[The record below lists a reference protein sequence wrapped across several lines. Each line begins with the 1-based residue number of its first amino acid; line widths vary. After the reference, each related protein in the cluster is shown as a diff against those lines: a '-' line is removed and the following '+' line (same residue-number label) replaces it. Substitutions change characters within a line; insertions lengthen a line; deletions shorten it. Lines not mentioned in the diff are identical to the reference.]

1 MKVSVKKITL
11 KVLKWTGIFIAFIL
25 LLMFLLPILF
35 PGTIA
40 EQVKIVANKNLDAKL
55 DFKRSKLSFFTHFP
69 SLTVSLD
76 SISLTGSAPYSNQ
89 PLLNADQVAFGINLK
104 RLIFDNI
111 IKIDKLYVSDAF
123 INVMVN
129 EKGQANYNIYVPE
142 NEQPKD
148 TTAEGAA
155 IRLDRIDFEN
165 CHIKYNDRSAK
176 ILVDAQGF
184 NYVGKGN
191 LSEDVFDLE
200 TDARIDSID
209 FYYDRVPYLKKKH
222 VRADL
227 ITRINTNALSF
238 ILQKNELK
246 INELPLEFTGFF
258 TILRDG
264 YKINI
269 DASSKNTTLDD
280 LLSVAPPQYLTWME
294 QTKIKGRADLM
305 FRFQGEYNVAKKLQP
320 NLGFKFQVH
329 DGGVEYKG
337 APVPISD
344 MQVDMAAYLPALD
357 VEKLQVNLKK
367 FDFKVGDKDYFK
379 AFVITKGLSEMAV
392 KASIKGSLNLQTVD
406 AALGLKDF
414 DLKGSLK
421 TDITANGTY
430 SAEKKLFPKTKGGIN
445 LQKGWLKTSYYPN
458 PITDIT
464 FVSKII
470 NNSGTFQ
477 DLKVAVTP
485 ASFKFEGNP
494 VYVNASVSDFDDM
507 FYDAIIKGELNI
519 GRIYKVFSQKGLDV
533 TGYAKAD
540 LSLKGRQSYA
550 TTGQYSK
557 LDNKGTILLKDIK
570 TTSELFPKAF
580 FIKEGLFRFENEKM
594 WFEKF
599 GASYGKSDFAI
610 NGYLLNT
617 INYFLESHGT
627 LSGNFN
633 VKSKLINVDEFMA
646 LKEGENKD
654 RKTAVEYAKED
665 NPKASGV
672 VVLPT
677 NLNVSLVANADKVQ
691 YNGLV
696 LNNLIGKVGI
706 GKGELYLENTN
717 FNIIG
722 CTVGIDAR
730 YDDESPTA
738 ANFDAHLRAK
748 DFSVQ
753 RAYKEIPMFHD
764 MVTAAEKAEGIISID
779 YKIKGDL
786 NANMGPI
793 YESLEGGGT
802 INLRDV
808 KVSGLKLF
816 NGLSEKTG
824 QDGINNPTLK
834 GIDIKTTINNN
845 LIRIEPFDFK
855 VSLFRPTIKGTTS
868 FDGLLDIR
876 VRLGLPPG
884 GLIGIPI
891 VVTGTHD
898 APKIKVFSKTGQRI
912 TDAIYNEK
920 TNTVVKEEK
929 RNPTKK
935 ERENM
940 KEKKEQEAKKKKG

>member
-1 MKVSVKKITL
+1 MPVRKIAL
-11 KVLKWTGIFIAFIL
+11 RVLKWTGIFIFFIL
-25 LLMFLLPILF
+25 FLMFIIPILF

-40 EQVKIVANKNLDAKL
+40 QQVKNVANKNLDAKL
-55 DFKRSKLSFFTHFP
+55 DFTRSRLSFFTHFP

-76 SISLTGSAPYSNQ
+76 SLRLTGSAPYSNQ
-89 PLLNADQVAFGINLK
+89 TLLNAEQVAFGINLK
-104 RLIFDNI
+104 RLIFNNEV
-111 IKIDKLYVSDAF
+111 KIDKLYVSDAF

-129 EKGQANYNIYVPE
+129 QKGEANYNIYVPE

-148 TTAEGAA
+148 TTGEGAA

-176 ILVDAQGF
+176 ILVDAHGF
-184 NYVGKGN
+184 NYVGKGD
-191 LSEDVFDLE
+191 LSEDVFDLR
-200 TDARIDSID
+200 TDAQIDSID
-209 FYYDRVPYLKKKH
+209 FYYDRIPYLKKKH

-264 YKINI
+264 YNI
-269 DASSKNTTLDD
+269 DINASSENTTLED

-294 QTKIKGRADLM
+294 DTKIKGRADLL
-305 FRFQGEYNVAKKLQP
+305 FRFKGRYNAAKNQQP
-320 NLGFKFQVH
+320 NLGFKLNVRK
-329 DGGVEYKG
+329 GAIEYSG
-337 APVPISD
+337 APVPVNDLEID
-344 MQVDMAAYLPALD
+344 LAANLPSLD
-357 VEKLQVNLKK
+357 VNKLQIDLKSLG
-367 FDFKVGDKDYFK
+367 FKVGDNDYFK
-379 AFVITKGLSEMAV
+379 AFLNTKGFKEMAV
-392 KASIKGSLNLQTVD
+392 KANVKGSLNLQTLD
-406 AALGLKDF
+406 AALGLQNM
-414 DLKGSLK
+414 DLRGSLK
-421 TDITANGTY
+421 ADITANGVY
-430 SAEKKLFPKTKGGIN
+430 SADKKLFPKTRGGIN
-445 LQKGWLKTSYYPN
+445 LQKGWLKTTYYPN

-464 FVSKII
+464 FVTNVVNSK
-470 NNSGTFQ
+470 GTFE
-477 DLKVAVTP
+477 DLSVVVNP
-485 ASFKFEGNP
+485 ASFVFEGNP
-494 VYVNASVSDFDDM
+494 VYVKAAVSDFEDIY
-507 FYDAIIKGELNI
+507 YDAIIKGELNV
-519 GRIYKVFSQKGLDV
+519 GRIYQVFATKGLDV

-540 LSLKGRQSYA
+540 LALKGRQSYA

-557 LDNKGTILLKDIK
+557 LNNKGTILLKNIK

-599 GASYGKSDFAI
+599 GATYGRSDFAI
-610 NGYLLNT
+610 NGFLLNT
-617 INYFLESHGT
+617 INYFLESKGT
-627 LSGNFN
+627 LSGEFN
-633 VKSKLINVDEFMA
+633 LKSKLIDVNEFMA

-654 RKTAVEYAKED
+654 RKAAVEYAKED
-665 NPKASGV
+665 NPKATGV

-677 NLNVSLVANADKVQ
+677 NLNVSLIANADKVE
-691 YNGLV
+691 YTGLT

-706 GKGELYLENTN
+706 GKGQLYLQNTT

-722 CTVGIDAR
+722 CNVGIDAR
-730 YDDESPTA
+730 YDDESPLT
-738 ANFDAHLRAK
+738 ANFDAHLTAK

-753 RAYKEIPMFHD
+753 RAYKEIPMFHE
-764 MVTAAEKAEGIISID
+764 MVTAAEKAEGIISLD
-779 YKIKGDL
+779 YTIKGDF
-786 NANMGPI
+786 NENMGPI

-816 NGLSEKTG
+816 SGISEKTG
-824 QDGINNPTLK
+824 QDGLNNPTMK
-834 GIDIKTTINNN
+834 GIDIKTTIDNN

-876 VRLGLPPG
+876 VRFGLPPG

-891 VVTGTHD
+891 VVTGTHED
-898 APKIKVFSKTGQRI
+898 PKIKVFSKTGQKI
-912 TDAIYNEK
+912 TDAVYNEK
-920 TNTVVKEEK
+920 TNTVVREEK
-929 RNPTKK
+929 VEP
-935 ERENM
+935 
-940 KEKKEQEAKKKKG
+940 KKKAK

>member
-1 MKVSVKKITL
+1 MKAPVKTIAL
-11 KVLKWTGIFIAFIL
+11 KVLKWTGIFIVFIL
-25 LLMFLLPILF
+25 FLMFIIPLLF

-40 EQVKIVANKNLDAKL
+40 QQVKNVANKNLDAKL
-55 DFKRSKLSFFTHFP
+55 NFTESKLSFFTHFP

-76 SISLTGSAPYSNQ
+76 SLSLTGSAPYSNQ
-89 PLLNADQVAFGINLK
+89 NLLSADQVAFGINLK
-104 RLIFDNI
+104 RLIFNNEV
-111 IKIDKLYVSDAF
+111 KIDKLYVTGADV
-123 INVMVN
+123 NVMVN
-129 EKGQANYNIYVPE
+129 EKGQANYNIYVPQ

-148 TTAEGAA
+148 TTGEGTA

-176 ILVDAQGF
+176 ILVDAHGF
-184 NYVGKGN
+184 NYVGKGD
-191 LSEDVFDLE
+191 LSEDVFDLR

-209 FYYDRVPYLKKKH
+209 FYYDRIPYLKKKFLS
-222 VRADL
+222 ADL

-238 ILQKNELK
+238 VLEKNELR
-246 INELPLEFTGFF
+246 INELPLKFSGLFS
-258 TILRDG
+258 ILRDG

-269 DASSKNTTLDD
+269 DASSENTTLQD
-280 LLSVAPPQYLTWME
+280 LLSVAPPQYLTWMKD
-294 QTKIKGRADLM
+294 TKMKGRADLL
-305 FRFQGEYNVAKKLQP
+305 FRFKGRYNAAKKQQP
-320 NLGFKFQVH
+320 TLGFKLKVK
-329 DGGVEYKG
+329 DGAIEYSG
-337 APVPISD
+337 APVPVKDLQLDLTAHMPS
-344 MQVDMAAYLPALD
+344 LD
-357 VEKLQVNLKK
+357 VEKLHIDLKAL
-367 FDFKVGDKDYFK
+367 DFKVGDKDYFK
-379 AFVITKGLSEMAV
+379 ANLHTKGFSEMEV
-392 KASIKGSLNLQTVD
+392 KSVIKGSLNLQTLD
-406 AALGLKDF
+406 AALGLENM

-421 TDITANGTY
+421 ADIVADGIFST
-430 SAEKKLFPKTKGGIN
+430 EKKLFPKTKGGIN
-445 LQKGWLKTSYYPN
+445 LQKGWLKTKYYPN

-464 FVSKII
+464 FVTNVVNSK
-470 NNSGTFQ
+470 GTFQ
-477 DLKVAVTP
+477 DLSVVVNP
-485 ASFKFEGNP
+485 ASFVFEGNP
-494 VYVNASVSDFDDM
+494 VYVKAAVSDFDDIY
-507 FYDAIIKGELNI
+507 YDAVIKGELNI
-519 GRIYKVFSQKGLDV
+519 GRIYQVFATKGLDV

-540 LSLKGRQSYA
+540 LALKGRQSYA

-557 LDNKGTILLKDIK
+557 LNNKGTILLKNIK

-580 FIKEGLFRFENEKM
+580 FVKEGLFRFENEKM

-599 GASYGKSDFAI
+599 GATYGRSDFAL

-617 INYFLESHGT
+617 INYFLEKNDT

-633 VKSKLINVDEFMA
+633 LKSKLIDVNEFMA

-654 RKTAVEYAKED
+654 RKVEVEYAKED
-665 NPKASGV
+665 NPKATGV
-672 VVLPT
+672 IVLPT
-677 NLNVSLVANADKVQ
+677 NLNVSLVANADKVE
-691 YNGLV
+691 YTGLT

-706 GKGELYLENTN
+706 GKGQLYLENTT

-722 CTVGIDAR
+722 CNVGVNAR
-730 YDDESPTA
+730 YDDESPTS
-738 ANFDAHLRAK
+738 ANFDAHLTAK
-748 DFSVQ
+748 DFSIQ

-764 MVTAAEKAEGIISID
+764 MVSAAEKAQGIISID
-779 YKIKGDL
+779 YKIKGDF

-808 KVSGLKLF
+808 QVSGLKLF
-816 NGLSEKTG
+816 DGISEKTG

-855 VSLFRPTIKGTTS
+855 VSAFRPTVKGTTS

-891 VVTGTHD
+891 VVTGTHEN
-898 APKIKVFSKTGQRI
+898 PKIKVFSKTGQRI
-912 TDAIYNEK
+912 TDAIYNEV

-929 RNPTKK
+929 RNPSKN

-940 KEKKEQEAKKKKG
+940 AKKKEKAEKKKQ